1 MILAHG
7 KARLLYQM
15 SDLINS
21 QSLRFPERIL
31 RDYISYKNQDNSVTI
46 LNKKGF
52 HQMEVH
58 SFLENQHTV
67 FEFW

>member
-1 MILAHG
+1 MTFAHG

-21 QSLRFPERIL
+21 QSLSFPELIL
-31 RDYISYKNQDNSVTI
+31 RDYISYKNQNTD
-46 LNKKGF
+46 
-52 HQMEVH
+52 
-58 SFLENQHTV
+58 